1 MSFERLGRNLCAI
14 CIVIGVVAL
23 VGFFDRLSVS
33 ARIFYILLVVIPTIY
48 FIRLAI
54 LNARAEKRI
63 KEHEKRLAEMRE
75 DSPDAAKSMILNHIE
90 NNKDK

>member
-23 VGFFDRLSVS
+23 VGFFDRLSIS
-33 ARIFYILLVVIPTIY
+33 AIILYSLFVIVPSVY
-48 FIRLAI
+48 FIRSAV

-63 KEHEKRLAEMRE
+63 KEHEKRLAE
-75 DSPDAAKSMILNHIE
+75 ILTIC
-90 NNKDK
+90 